1 MRTSVA
7 LAVLVAAF
15 AFGYFGSA
23 GVDWLVDWLRRPHN
37 AVFAFRLAL
46 VAAGAAI
53 LLAAGDADSSSLHA
67 RQCRGACCGAT
78 SHTLGGTP
86 A

>member
-1 MRTSVA
+1 MREC
-7 LAVLVAAF
+7 LLFLLLVAAF
-15 AFGYFGSA
+15 AFGYFGLA
-23 GVDWLVDWLRRPHN
+23 GCYAVTDWLCRPPN
-37 AVFAFRLAL
+37 ARFVYSLVL